1 MSSPESLTM
10 RNLKMKRAAIIC
22 AAAAA
27 LMITACNQAP
37 DTHDADV
44 KAIQSD
50 DLQWNQDFVS
60 KDADKLASHYADD
73 AVLMVPGMPA
83 TSGKDA
89 IHTAL
94 KQMASDP
101 ALSLKFQASKV
112 DVAKS
117 GDLAY
122 TQGSYT
128 MTVTDPQTNQVINDH
143 GSYVTT
149 YRKQPDGTWKAVADI
164 VTSEV
169 PPPSSAPS
177 TTH

>member
-1 MSSPESLTM
+1 M
-10 RNLKMKRAAIIC
+10 RNLKMKRAPTIC
-22 AAAAA
+22 AAAAVA
-27 LMITACNQAP
+27 LMFTACNQAP

-44 KAIQSD
+44 RAIQND
-50 DLQWNQDFVS
+50 DLQWNRDFAAQ
-60 KDADKLASHYADD
+60 DADKLASHYADD

-83 TSGKDA
+83 VSGKDA

-101 ALSLKFQASKV
+101 ALSLKFQASRV

-128 MTVTDPQTNQVINDH
+128 MTVTDPQTKQIINDH

-164 VTSEV
+164 ATSEV